1 MKSSKYQ
8 KSSYIYIPNHSQQT
22 APAPDP
28 RVNEMSTKYNASISL
43 TKIKELIES
52 KHPSIQTAQNGKT
65 YLNLDV
71 WVDDE
76 EKTWDDGNKSIGSI
90 QARPTKDEREL
101 KTKHNLG
108 QLKLP
113 QYKVDA
119 NALGSSFPAHTPKP
133 ETKPET
139 TQASSNYAPDD
150 LPF

>member
-1 MKSSKYQ
+1 MKYRNKY
-8 KSSYIYIPNHSQQT
+8 YIRINKT
-22 APAPDP
+22 APAPEP
-28 RVNEMSTKYNASISL
+28 RECSMSTKYNASISL
-43 TKIKELIES
+43 TKIKELIDS

-65 YLNLDV
+65 YINLDV

-119 NALGSSFPAHTPKP
+119 NALGGFPAHTPKDI
-133 ETKPET
+133 
-139 TQASSNYAPDD
+139 APVDPIPGNVTSAAD